1 MRTEQASYHEAILP
15 EYRGNPWI
23 EALPRKVS
31 ADEIMDKFSNYPDL
45 DTHIREN
52 SDPLIR
58 AEYTIRLKALRQ
70 PLPLYAEVFRAI
82 ETAIK
87 DGYSARNPFTPS
99 TAQYLHYASDERPK
113 IEPKTGYFE
122 PKAEG
127 VTLVGDSGVGKSS
140 MLEQVLNY
148 FPNVIMHNNY
158 NGKKMEYQR
167 QIVWIKVDCPHNS
180 SVRDLCEEIL
190 SCIDDIVQEGK
201 TKPATTIGA
210 LTRQIEQ
217 KIKVN
222 FLGMLVIDEMQRL
235 TLKRTGGENN
245 LLNFIHTLVNKLGIP
260 MFFCAN
266 PPFDDTLAR
275 TLKAARRAEG
285 GGYFIMKQLTR
296 NSQEWEYFIQELW
309 DLHWTD
315 ITTELTEEL
324 NNTIF
329 ELSVGNL
336 DMAHRIYRDAQRL
349 VIGSGDERITVGV
362 LQQAALSALG
372 LSSKTKEVINLRDE
386 ITVPRRNRRVANQ
399 TIVTEVKDTSITS
412 APIADVTRP
421 QHPEFSAKLLELT
434 ACIDLLSRIED
445 PDLLRRGVDEVDAN
459 EYFRGIGILCDD
471 PLKQLA

>member
-1 MRTEQASYHEAILP
+1 MKCKAYFKK
-15 EYRGNPWI
+15 N
-23 EALPRKVS
+23 
-31 ADEIMDKFSNYPDL
+31 
-45 DTHIREN
+45 RE
-52 SDPLIR
+52 
-58 AEYTIRLKALRQ
+58 
-70 PLPLYAEVFRAI
+70 
-82 ETAIK
+82 
-87 DGYSARNPFTPS
+87 
-99 TAQYLHYASDERPK
+99 
-113 IEPKTGYFE
+113 
-122 PKAEG
+122 
-127 VTLVGDSGVGKSS
+127 
-140 MLEQVLNY
+140 
-148 FPNVIMHNNY
+148 
-158 NGKKMEYQR
+158 
-167 QIVWIKVDCPHNS
+167 
-180 SVRDLCEEIL
+180 
-190 SCIDDIVQEGK
+190 
-201 TKPATTIGA
+201 
-210 LTRQIEQ
+210 
-217 KIKVN
+217 
-222 FLGMLVIDEMQRL
+222 
-235 TLKRTGGENN
+235 ENN

-386 ITVPRRNRRVANQ
+386 ITMPRRNRRVANQ